1 MANISVERADRLSDA
16 DLADLSEAAESAII
30 DGGGFGW
37 LAPPPR
43 DVLERYWRG
52 VILVPERDLFVG
64 RLDGAIAGS
73 AQLVRPTRNN
83 EARAATVTLTAHFVA
98 SWARG
103 QGLGRALVL
112 AVEAAARQAGFWF
125 LELDVRET
133 QEAAVKLYESL
144 GFERWGT
151 NPNYAIVSGK
161 LIAGHYYCKAL
172 RHLRGKRIREPQA
185 RAATAEP

>member
-1 MANISVERADRLSDA
+1 MANMTVERADRLSDA
-16 DLADLSEAAESAII
+16 DFADLSEAAETAII

-52 VILVPERDLFVG
+52 VTLVPERELFIG

-83 EARAATVTLTAHFVA
+83 EARAATVTVTAHFVA
-98 SWARG
+98 PWGRG
-103 QGLGRALVL
+103 QGLGRALML
-112 AVEAAARQAGFWF
+112 AVETAARQAGFWF
-125 LELDVRET
+125 LELDVRAT

-151 NPNYAIVSGK
+151 NPNYAMVSGK

-172 RHLRGKRIREPQA
+172 KHLRGKRLRDPEGRGTP
-185 RAATAEP
+185 AES